1 MSASLLL
8 GRRARPL
15 PSRPAGRWRPGLG
28 AWVLLAALVFY
39 GSPLLSLLVA
49 SVRSAPL
56 GQAGHWTLAAWGAV
70 AADARLGTTALNALA
85 LSALNL
91 LVALPVAAALAA
103 LAVRSNLPGRGAV
116 TPLMLVMFSL
126 PSLFYALGFEL
137 LANPYTGLL
146 NSLLGTPALNIESFT
161 GLALVNGFRC
171 IAFTYLFLLGPV
183 RAMATEQEEASRV
196 SGRGALA
203 SFWRIGLPGLTPA
216 LAGAAIFAFI
226 GGLEVFDLA
235 LIIGVPAGIP
245 VLAVEIFDWL
255 NAPLPRYGEAAVV
268 ALGMVLVLGLG
279 LWLQARMVGR
289 RSFVSI
295 AAKAAAPRPLALGR
309 WRWPLAALV
318 WSYLALAQLLPMLA
332 LLVSSFQP
340 FPGVVGAFSTRHY
353 QAVLASPEVRSA
365 LFNTLGLACGTGL
378 LTSTLGLL
386 LAQFERGLAPRAGHL
401 LRFLAMLPLAMP
413 GVVVALALS
422 WAYVGVPGL
431 RALYGSFAMMV
442 IALVVAL
449 TPLALQIGQAS
460 LAQLSPQLYGA
471 ARVSGAAP
479 WRAWRDTS
487 LRLCLPGF
495 LVGWYLALIAVCG
508 SLDIPLLLG
517 GPGLETLSTTIFTYN
532 ARGQLGQAAALLC
545 LLLLLILLPAPLL
558 AAGRPLRR
566 WRRVRVAEDLS

>member
-1 MSASLLL
+1 
-8 GRRARPL
+8 
-15 PSRPAGRWRPGLG
+15 
-28 AWVLLAALVFY
+28 
-39 GSPLLSLLVA
+39 
-49 SVRSAPL
+49 
-56 GQAGHWTLAAWGAV
+56 
-70 AADARLGTTALNALA
+70 
-85 LSALNL
+85 
-91 LVALPVAAALAA
+91 
-103 LAVRSNLPGRGAV
+103 
-116 TPLMLVMFSL
+116 
-126 PSLFYALGFEL
+126 
-137 LANPYTGLL
+137 
-146 NSLLGTPALNIESFT
+146 
-161 GLALVNGFRC
+161 
-171 IAFTYLFLLGPV
+171 
-183 RAMATEQEEASRV
+183 
-196 SGRGALA
+196 
-203 SFWRIGLPGLTPA
+203 
-216 LAGAAIFAFI
+216 
-226 GGLEVFDLA
+226 
-235 LIIGVPAGIP
+235 
-245 VLAVEIFDWL
+245 
-255 NAPLPRYGEAAVV
+255 
-268 ALGMVLVLGLG
+268 
-279 LWLQARMVGR
+279 
-289 RSFVSI
+289 
-295 AAKAAAPRPLALGR
+295 
-309 WRWPLAALV
+309 
-318 WSYLALAQLLPMLA
+318 MLA

-353 QAVLASPEVRSA
+353 QAVLASPEVRGA

-386 LAQFERGLAPRAGHL
+386 LAQFERGLGPRAGHL

-460 LAQLSPQLYGA
+460 LAQLSPQLYEA